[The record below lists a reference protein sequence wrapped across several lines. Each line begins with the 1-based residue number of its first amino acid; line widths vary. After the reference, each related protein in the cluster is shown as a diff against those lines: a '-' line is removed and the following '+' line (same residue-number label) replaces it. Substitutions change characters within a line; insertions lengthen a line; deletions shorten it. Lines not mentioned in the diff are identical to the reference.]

1 MFKMRSTIVSAGL
14 VGVAAMLTPGLAK
27 ADQTGHASWYSLPAN
42 ITANG
47 EQMDPGAMT
56 AAHRS
61 LPFGT
66 KVLVENLSN
75 GRSVVVRINDRG
87 PFIGGRIIDLSKG
100 AAASIGMVD
109 SGIAKVRVK
118 MITSAESETPRTPV
132 TLGNGLIEA
141 AAEVLKKPAPKLAA
155 AKPTAPKQ
163 AVAKATPPHS
173 VQKAARK
180 ELASAPRA
188 YRATSKRA
196 AHKQVASIRGA
207 ARGAQSLHAR
217 RAFAVANATSA
228 QKPKEHPY
236 AILGGTP
243 GFFMQTVQLT
253 RRRPTPRG

>member
-1 MFKMRSTIVSAGL
+1 MFKMRSTIVPAGL

-75 GRSVVVRINDRG
+75 GRFVVVRINDRG

-118 MITSAESETPRTPV
+118 ITSAEGGTPRTPAK
-132 TLGNGLIEA
+132 LGNGLIEA
-141 AAEVLKKPAPKLAA
+141 GAEVLKKPAPKLAA
-155 AKPTAPKQ
+155 AKPAAPKQ
-163 AVAKATPPHS
+163 AVAKATPPRS

-180 ELASAPRA
+180 ELASAPKA
-188 YRATSKRA
+188 SRATSKRA
-196 AHKQVASIRGA
+196 ARKQVASIRGA

-217 RAFAVANATSA
+217 REFAVANATRA

-243 GFFMQTVQLT
+243 GFMKTVEVT